1 MIDVVDMTKTFG
13 AKPVL
18 DRVALTLAP
27 GERAA
32 LIGHNG
38 SGKTTLMRCLLGLYE
53 FEGQIRIGGRCPR
66 GERKAA
72 LANVGFVP
80 QTAPA
85 LRMAVE
91 DFIAATCDLTGCD
104 AQTVAAGAAELGLDV
119 AAVRRR
125 PFRLLSGGMKHKL
138 LIAAALARRPR
149 VLLLDEPAASLDPS
163 ARGIFFSMLAKLP
176 PETVIIV
183 SSHRVDELA
192 GIVTRLIELDAGRIV
207 LDDMVASGTHDTL
220 GRRFACRL
228 RLRAPNLTVA
238 AGLREWSFAPDETG
252 LTWTATVA
260 APDRFRLLATL
271 TRWSGVIDTLQLGD
285 VE

>member
-1 MIDVVDMTKTFG
+1 MIDVANITKSFG
-13 AKPVL
+13 GKPVL

-53 FEGQIRIGGRCPR
+53 FEGQIRIGGLCPR
-66 GERKAA
+66 GDRKAA

-85 LRMAVE
+85 LRMTVE
-91 DFIAATCDLTGCD
+91 DFIAATCDLTGC
-104 AQTVAAGAAELGLDV
+104 APAAVVRGAAELGLDV

-125 PFRLLSGGMKHKL
+125 QFRLLSGGMKHKL

-149 VLLLDEPAASLDPS
+149 ILLLDEPAASLDPA
-163 ARGIFFSMLAKLP
+163 ARGIFFSMLAKVP
-176 PETVIIV
+176 PETVIVV

-228 RLRAPNLTVA
+228 RLRAPNAAVA
-238 AGLREWSFAPDETG
+238 AGLHDWGFAPDVSGT
-252 LTWTATVA
+252 TWQATVA

-271 TRWSGVIDTLQLGD
+271 TRWSGVIDSLHMGD